1 MNCPNNNPKNCCN
14 GCGSCGTYVTIQGP
28 PGPMGPEGPK
38 GDPGETPAITVVEDT
53 PLTYKLNFKTPETDI
68 TTPNLFKPLDEY
80 HVDLSAS
87 GSTLNIPLKNLI
99 LTYQNTSSTSIRISV
114 AAKDPAVPV
123 LTDMRRI
130 TIFNSTSIESQTFN
144 NTSVSARLVLDDL
157 VYSQSQESHNMK
169 IRQQDPATKLWSLCE
184 IHSFISN
191 GGARTSI
198 WIQWSEVDISYEVPT
213 A

>member
-1 MNCPNNNPKNCCN
+1 
-14 GCGSCGTYVTIQGP
+14 
-28 PGPMGPEGPK
+28 MGPEGPK
-38 GDPGETPAITVVEDT
+38 GDTGETPAITVVEDT
-53 PLTYKLNFKTPETDI
+53 PLTYKLNFKTPKTDI

-157 VYSQSQESHNMK
+157 VAGVSQHEN
-169 IRQQDPATKLWSLCE
+169 T
-184 IHSFISN
+184 
-191 GGARTSI
+191 
-198 WIQWSEVDISYEVPT
+198 T
-213 A
+213 AGSGNQTVVIVRNPLLYLKWRCQNFYLDTME

>member
-1 MNCPNNNPKNCCN
+1 
-14 GCGSCGTYVTIQGP
+14 
-28 PGPMGPEGPK
+28 MGPEGPK
-38 GDPGETPAITVVEDT
+38 GDTGETPAITVGEDT

-157 VYSQSQESHNMK
+157 VYSQSQESHSMK